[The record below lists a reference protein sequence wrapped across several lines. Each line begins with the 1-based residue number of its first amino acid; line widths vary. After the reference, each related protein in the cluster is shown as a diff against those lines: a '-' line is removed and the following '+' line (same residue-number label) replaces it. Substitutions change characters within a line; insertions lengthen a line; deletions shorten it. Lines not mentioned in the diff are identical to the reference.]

1 MEIKELL
8 RGKRDCTCGKSHE
21 CPIDYVIIGENA
33 LQSLPEITAR
43 YKKILLVA
51 DLNTQKVA
59 GDTAYGLLKDK
70 AEFFVYPT
78 AEVLVPDERA
88 IALLENRVGAAT
100 DLIIGVGSGVI
111 NDLCKHVSYKKGLP
125 YYIVATAPSMDG
137 YASKGSALIL
147 DGMKVTLNCNVP
159 KGIIGDVNVL
169 KNAPFEM
176 IQAGYG
182 DIIGKYSCLNDW
194 KLAHLVT
201 GEYLCDFVL
210 NATYETVEKTVRLAD
225 GLVQRNADAI
235 KALTEALVAV
245 GILMAYVG
253 NSRPASGSEHHLS
266 HYFEIVGIVRGE
278 KYFAHGIDVCFSAI
292 ETAKIREKL
301 VGLTNLSGFAY
312 SFDKEAYER
321 EIRRIYGKIANE
333 VLALQ
338 EKLGWYKTDRVKI
351 YREKWQEI
359 RALLRSAPTA
369 AEMLSLTEKVG
380 LSYET
385 FRKEYGEEKIEDAL
399 FYAKDLKDRYSVLW
413 LYYDLF
419 GFRA

>member
-1 MEIKELL
+1 MDVNTILSAYRNCE
-8 RGKRDCTCGKSHE
+8 CGKEHGCDIKSV
-21 CPIDYVIIGENA
+21 VIEKNA
-33 LQSLPEITAR
+33 VAKIPEIAKD
-43 YKKILLVA
+43 YKGILLVA
-51 DLNTQKVA
+51 DRNTYRVCGKDVEALSIHKDIFIFEEEGLVIPNEKAWEAIQNKV
-59 GDTAYGLLKDK
+59 T
-70 AEFFVYPT
+70 
-78 AEVLVPDERA
+78 DE
-88 IALLENRVGAAT
+88 I

-111 NDLCKHVSYKKGLP
+111 QDLCKYVSFLCKIDYF
-125 YYIVATAPSMDG
+125 IVATAPSMDG
-137 YASKGSALIL
+137 YASVGAAMIAN
-147 DGMKVTLNCNVP
+147 DMKVTFSAHVP
-159 KGIIGDVNVL
+159 KAIIADTEVL
-169 KNAPFEM
+169 KDAPLEM
-176 IQAGYG
+176 IVAGYG

-301 VGLTNLSGFAY
+301 VGLTNLSDFAY

-385 FRKEYGEEKIEDAL
+385 FKKEYGEEKIEDAL